1 MRTIIVYATTNYV
14 GCKSEDEFEVE
25 DDATDEEIN
34 ETAQVMIAEMC
45 ESGWYEKED
54 S

>member
-1 MRTIIVYATTNYV
+1 MRTIIVYATTGYV
-14 GCKSEDEFEVE
+14 NSGKQEEFEIE

-34 ETAQVMIAEMC
+34 DIAEEYIQEMI

-54 S
+54 